1 MHAGAKGGANGCPP
15 ATLRAHSVTLK
26 MLLQHIEEGVPL
38 TPDELAC
45 VRAGHEAKGALRQAH
60 VPLSAEARQASAI
73 GRTDKSQRCG
83 NCGLPGHKA
92 GSCTAD
98 KNLAYA
104 RLSKNAR
111 GKLPP
116 DYVPPPN

>member
-1 MHAGAKGGANGCPP
+1 MHAGAKGGASGCPP
-15 ATLRAHSVTLK
+15 ATLLAHNVTLET
-26 MLLQHIEEGVPL
+26 LLQHIEEGVPL

-45 VRAGHEAKGALRQAH
+45 VRAGHEAKGALLQAH
-60 VPLSAEARQASAI
+60 VQSAEARQASAT

-98 KNLAYA
+98 KNLAYV
-104 RLSKNAR
+104 RLSRKAR
-111 GKLPP
+111 GKLSP
-116 DYVPPPN
+116 DYVPSPN